1 MKSLTSSKLFFSDIV
16 YQFLQ
21 VLTLSRKSFC
31 LLPVMGL
38 VSKAASCIPCNG
50 GMKEEWFTSHD
61 GQKEDDLNLMTNRE
75 KDKLTSSKNMCFER
89 VKSNGKIHKGGGA
102 GPEPD

>member
-1 MKSLTSSKLFFSDIV
+1 MGRKAFIGSELIFSDTV
-16 YQFLQ
+16 HQFLQ

-38 VSKAASCIPCNG
+38 ISKAASCIPCNG

-89 VKSNGKIHKGGGA
+89 VKK
-102 GPEPD
+102 

>member
-38 VSKAASCIPCNG
+38 ISKAASCIPCNG

-75 KDKLTSSKNMCFER
+75 KDKLTSSKNMCFDR
-89 VKSNGKIHKGGGA
+89 VEK
-102 GPEPD
+102 